1 MDKDSFKN
9 ILTSQAKLKYFLKE
23 NHLYLKKRLGQNFL
37 FDRNI
42 ILKIIKNIS
51 VKTKPVIEIGPGI
64 GNLTLFYHQAPE
76 QIILIEID
84 KGFNKILQ
92 ELFSDNK
99 HISII
104 HQNFLKYSLS
114 KVLERHKKYI
124 FFSNL
129 PYKSGSQVLIKLLDY
144 YNHIEEVY
152 IMAPHIYYEKFISP
166 GQKYNNRLGVLL
178 NLFMLSNK

>member
-64 GNLTLFYHQAPE
+64 GNLTLFYHQAP
-76 QIILIEID
+76 
-84 KGFNKILQ
+84 
-92 ELFSDNK
+92 
-99 HISII
+99 
-104 HQNFLKYSLS
+104 
-114 KVLERHKKYI
+114 
-124 FFSNL
+124 
-129 PYKSGSQVLIKLLDY
+129 
-144 YNHIEEVY
+144 
-152 IMAPHIYYEKFISP
+152 
-166 GQKYNNRLGVLL
+166 
-178 NLFMLSNK
+178 